1 MTKRRSIISY
11 EKLSAEQKKQLEI
24 DFPDGFL
31 GSLMTMKTP
40 LGDMFEGLL
49 WETEEIIYLVR
60 INKAAF
66 VSALKDDDD
75 DDDGD
80 DLDDDLDGDV
90 VPDEDAETEAEESDE

>member
-31 GSLMTMKTP
+31 ASLTTMKTP
-40 LGDMFEGLL
+40 LGDMFDGLL

-66 VSALKDDDD
+66 VQALEDDDD
-75 DDDGD
+75 TD
-80 DLDDDLDGDV
+80 DLDDELEDDV
-90 VPDEDAETEAEESDE
+90 IVDEEAEADDSDED